1 MSKTYAELNR
11 MYYDNQTD
19 TWNRIRQ
26 VSRISQ
32 QLEEEKEN
40 NSYTKFFRLLF
51 RWNLKND

>member
-40 NSYTKFFRLLF
+40 NSYTKFFLDCYL
-51 RWNLKND
+51 DGI